1 MYQPQLNE
9 YVNYVHQKKDNIH
22 GVVVGINELETPVV
36 LDIPDVVTSVVTPVD
51 GLAVG
56 VPDVVLPGLEV
67 PVVSATV
74 VVVGM

>member
-1 MYQPQLNE
+1 MYQRQLNE

-22 GVVVGINELETPVV
+22 GVVVGINVLETPVV

>member
-1 MYQPQLNE
+1 M
-9 YVNYVHQKKDNIH
+9 
-22 GVVVGINELETPVV
+22 VVGINVLETPVV
-36 LDIPDVVTSVVTPVD
+36 LDIPEVVTSVVTPVD

>member
-22 GVVVGINELETPVV
+22 GVVVGINVLETPVV